1 MSKPDLTKPSFR
13 AATTLAREAAFAA
26 MRRCGRF
33 GLNDADRAIG
43 NALLA
48 RLFWHVEGAEGGFV
62 GLSDEA
68 LQERV
73 AHYRLDMAAVR
84 DAAWAPGAW
93 PVPCE
98 AGAKWFSRPF
108 RGQNAASLSERQDA
122 TSAMEDAA

>member
-1 MSKPDLTKPSFR
+1 MSKPDLSNPSFR
-13 AATTLAREAAFAA
+13 AATTLARDAAFAA
-26 MRRCGRF
+26 MRKAGRF
-33 GLNDADRAIG
+33 SLNEADRAIG

-73 AHYRLDMAAVR
+73 AHYRLDLAAVR

-93 PVPCE
+93 PV
-98 AGAKWFSRPF
+98 S
-108 RGQNAASLSERQDA
+108 AAAQKERI
-122 TSAMEDAA
+122 AA

>member
-1 MSKPDLTKPSFR
+1 MAKPDLCSPSFR

-26 MRRCGRF
+26 MRKAGRF
-33 GLNDADRAIG
+33 GLNDTDRAIG

-48 RLFWHVEGAEGGFV
+48 RLFWHVEGAEGGFI

-73 AHYRLDMAAVR
+73 AHYRLDLVQVR

-93 PVPCE
+93 PAPAVRE
-98 AGAKWFSRPF
+98 RI
-108 RGQNAASLSERQDA
+108 AA
-122 TSAMEDAA
+122 

>member
-1 MSKPDLTKPSFR
+1 MSKPEPHGAPAEQPSFR
-13 AATTLAREAAFAA
+13 AATRLAREAAFAA
-26 MRRCGRF
+26 MRKAGRF
-33 GLNDADRAIG
+33 GLNEADRAIG

-73 AHYRLDMAAVR
+73 AHYRLDLTAVR

-93 PVPCE
+93 PVSAIAQKE
-98 AGAKWFSRPF
+98 RI
-108 RGQNAASLSERQDA
+108 AA
-122 TSAMEDAA
+122 

>member
-1 MSKPDLTKPSFR
+1 MTAPHGELAEPSFR

-33 GLNDADRAIG
+33 SLNEDDRAIG

-48 RLFWHVEGAEGGFV
+48 RLFWHVEGAEGGFI

-68 LQERV
+68 LAERA
-73 AHYRLDMAAVR
+73 AHYRLDLSAVR

-93 PVPCE
+93 PAPPT
-98 AGAKWFSRPF
+98 AKRI
-108 RGQNAASLSERQDA
+108 AA
-122 TSAMEDAA
+122 

>member
-1 MSKPDLTKPSFR
+1 MSKPDLSQPSFR

-48 RLFWHVEGAEGGFV
+48 RLFWHVEGADGGFI

-73 AHYRLDMAAVR
+73 AHYRLDLNAVR
-84 DAAWAPGAW
+84 DAAWAPGGW
-93 PVPCE
+93 P
-98 AGAKWFSRPF
+98 AS
-108 RGQNAASLSERQDA
+108 AAARERI
-122 TSAMEDAA
+122 AA